1 MIDKDYTHIIIFI
14 FTYTSFELEIPF
26 DDSIFLPIKF
36 LDWNETT
43 FYRNCP
49 FGRDLSESINQFLL
63 LARL

>member
-36 LDWNETT
+36 LD
-43 FYRNCP
+43 
-49 FGRDLSESINQFLL
+49 
-63 LARL
+63 